1 MVKPRYSR
9 KNYLEDKHAEILEAR
24 LEVTM
29 EGEALTGPLIGV
41 LEPNRHSNHIYTN
54 ERIPVTSYRVLQRL
68 KDDYLGLESKRAAY
82 LERKAPQA
90 GIRSLAISFRFGII
104 LNCSA

>member
-1 MVKPRYSR
+1 MLCDD
-9 KNYLEDKHAEILEAR
+9 LEEWDGGGVGGR
-24 LEVTM
+24 LKR
-29 EGEALTGPLIGV
+29 A
-41 LEPNRHSNHIYTN
+41 N